1 MEEPNN
7 TMPALLGSHLSRSL
21 RAFQIYGANT
31 NVGKTIFSTILAKA
45 SRKHFPAENVF
56 YLKPVSTGA
65 PEDADDGHVARFTA
79 TDAVRAECLLQYKDP
94 ISPHLVA
101 VEPPSDESL
110 LETIRRRMATY
121 CTAPSSPSTLLLET
135 AGGVH
140 SPTLSGT
147 SQADLYRPLRLP
159 VLLVADPRL
168 GGISAS
174 ISAFESLHIR
184 GYDVEGVL
192 LFGDAYYRNDGY
204 LGEYFA
210 RRGIKTVVLPAP
222 PERAEGDMAS
232 AERDREAMKDYYE
245 VQCANEAVRDM
256 LIELKSGHGR
266 RIDRLEKMADE
277 AVSKIWYPFT
287 QHQSLAADAISAIDS
302 AHGDFFQTYTKASE
316 KDDVV
321 LNPTFDGSGSWWTQG
336 LGHANPDLTLAA
348 AYAAGRYGHVMF
360 ANAIHE
366 PGLELAKTL
375 LESLSGGRLSRVF
388 YSDNGSTGC
397 EVAVKMG
404 LRASRARYG
413 WDHTQRE
420 AGVVGLKGSY
430 HGDTIGVMDC
440 AEPGVYNSEVEWYRG
455 RGHWFDFPKVGM
467 KKGRW
472 IIEVPEEMRDDLGQ
486 DVMMESL
493 SDIFDLQPRTNS
505 ELGKRYQRY
514 ILKTLERLTQAE
526 GRRFGAVIIE
536 PLILGAGGMLFSDP
550 LFQHTLVSTIRAN
563 PALFSPAPAA
573 AAAATPADA
582 NSWSGLPVIFDE
594 VFTGMYRLG
603 RLSSSSFLQTEA
615 DISVHAKLLTG
626 GLLPLCATL
635 ASESVFEAF
644 LSAEKKD
651 ALLHG
656 HSYTAHAVGCNVA
669 RESVRTLMRMDERGD
684 WEAAKQDWR
693 QEKGPGKK
701 EEEAEV
707 WSTWTRAF
715 VERVSFI
722 GDVDSVWALGSVLA
736 INLRA
741 GDKAGYSS
749 NAAQGFLQKMGSR
762 ASREWNVHAR
772 ALGNVVYIMASQ
784 TTGVKTVEEMQEEI
798 LKALGA

>member
-1 MEEPNN
+1 
-7 TMPALLGSHLSRSL
+7 MPALLGSHLSRTL

-45 SRKHFPAENVF
+45 SRRHFPAENVF

-65 PEDADDGHVARFTA
+65 PEDADDGHVARFTDA
-79 TDAVRAECLLQYKDP
+79 DAAVRAECLLQYRDP
-94 ISPHLVA
+94 VSPHLVA

-110 LETIRRRMATY
+110 LATIRQRIATY
-121 CTAPSSPSTLLLET
+121 GCRTTTPSTLLLET

-174 ISAFESLHIR
+174 ISAFESLHMR

-210 RRGIKTVVLPAP
+210 KRGIRTVVLPPP
-222 PERAEGDMAS
+222 PERVVGGV
-232 AERDREAMKDYYE
+232 ERDREAMREYYE
-245 VQCANEAVRDM
+245 TQCADEGVRDM
-256 LIELKSGHGR
+256 LVELESRHAR
-266 RIDRLEKMADE
+266 RIDKLATMADE
-277 AVSKIWYPFT
+277 AVSTIWYPFT
-287 QHQSLAADAISAIDS
+287 QHQHLTADAITAIDS
-302 AHGDFFQTYTKASE
+302 AHGDFFQTYNNTNTRAANE
-316 KDDVV
+316 KNKGDDVV
-321 LNPTFDGSGSWWTQG
+321 LRPTFDGSGSWWTQG
-336 LGHANPDLTLAA
+336 LGHANPELTLAA

-375 LESLSGGRLSRVF
+375 LG
-388 YSDNGSTGC
+388 TGC

-404 LRASRARYG
+404 LRASRARYA

-420 AGVVGLKGSY
+420 AGVIGLKGSY

-486 DVMMESL
+486 DVAMESL
-493 SDIFDLQPRTNS
+493 ADIFDLQPRANS
-505 ELGKRYQRY
+505 ELGRKYQRY

-526 GRRFGAVIIE
+526 GRRFGALIIE
-536 PLILGAGGMLFSDP
+536 PLVLGAGGMLFSDP
-550 LFQHTLVSTIRAN
+550 LFQHTLVATVRAN
-563 PALFSPAPAA
+563 PTLFSPAPTTAA
-573 AAAATPADA
+573 PDAT
-582 NSWSGLPVIFDE
+582 SWSGLPVIFDE

-603 RLSSSSFLQTEA
+603 RLSAASFLQAEA

-635 ASESVFEAF
+635 ASESVFGAF
-644 LSAEKKD
+644 LGDEKKD

-656 HSYTAHAVGCNVA
+656 HSYTAHAVGCSVA
-669 RESVRTLMRMDERGD
+669 RESVRALVRMDERGE
-684 WEAAKQDWR
+684 WEAAKRDWR
-693 QEKGPGKK
+693 REKGEARKG
-701 EEEAEV
+701 EAEV
-707 WSTWTRAF
+707 WSVWRRGF
-715 VERVSFI
+715 VERVSFVA
-722 GDVDSVWALGSVLA
+722 DVDSVWALGSVLA
-736 INLRA
+736 VNLRA

-749 NAAQGFLQKMGSR
+749 NAAQGFLQEMGSR

-784 TTGVKTVEEMQEEI
+784 TTGVKTIEVMQEEI
-798 LKALGA
+798 VKALGA